1 MSGRA
6 GSWLMLILCVGAAGC
21 RHKVA
26 PPVIPPPA
34 AVPVPLANVPTQTA
48 QLPSEPAQTPPIATV
63 TLPPKPAKKTKK
75 KAIPP
80 APVQIAS
87 AVTPPPPPAPAPASV
102 SLLGSLAASGDQS
115 TENRQKVVELLTA
128 NEKAMSSLPNDTKKK
143 NRDQIVRIK
152 NFQQDAQKALTGGD
166 TEGAI
171 TLATKAKVLLD
182 ELAK

>member
-1 MSGRA
+1 MSGRG
-6 GSWLMLILCVGAAGC
+6 GSLLMLVVCLGAAGC
-21 RHKVA
+21 RHKAA

-34 AVPVPLANVPTQTA
+34 VAPVPLASVPTQTA
-48 QLPSEPAQTPPIATV
+48 QLPTEPAQTAPIATV
-63 TLPPKPAKKTKK
+63 TLPPKPAKKAKK
-75 KAIPP
+75 KAVP
-80 APVQIAS
+80 APAAPAQMAS
-87 AVTPPPPPAPAPASV
+87 AVTPPPPPAPASV

-115 TENRQKVVELLTA
+115 AENRQKAVDVLTA
-128 NEKAMSSLPNDTKKK
+128 NEKAMASLPNDTKRK

-152 NFQQDAQKALTGGD
+152 NFQQDAQKALSGGD